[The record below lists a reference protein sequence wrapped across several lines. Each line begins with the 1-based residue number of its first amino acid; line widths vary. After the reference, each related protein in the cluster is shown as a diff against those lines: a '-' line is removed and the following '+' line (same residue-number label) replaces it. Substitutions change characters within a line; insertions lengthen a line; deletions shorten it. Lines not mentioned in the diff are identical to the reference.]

1 MSESLLEKYPRLKT
15 LLEKKNGQKN
25 KEMSAG
31 TPPPSHVT
39 AETLWADAV
48 EADCAV
54 WLTFTITEP
63 GTSQQAE
70 ELKKWLEKYKP
81 SKVDMSDGV
90 VWICVRFG

>member
-48 EADCAV
+48 EADCAD
-54 WLTFTITEP
+54 WLIFSIEEP
-63 GTSQQAE
+63 RTSQQTG
-70 ELKKWLEKYKP
+70 ELKEWLKKHKP

-90 VWICVRFG
+90 VWICVNFV